1 MYVFILLFT
10 VNERN
15 VGKLKEIGIRIK
27 RFMLFIDRLD
37 PLLLFPG
44 SAIIGLVYHVQS
56 SSSRR
61 RAAKS

>member
-15 VGKLKEIGIRIK
+15 VGTLKEIGIRIK
-27 RFMLFIDRLD
+27 RFMLRLD